1 MISRSLLF
9 NKDMDFKCKNNDNNN
24 NNNINNNNTYNLL
37 ENIMREDSVTSM
49 DLNLTGF
56 YLVCG
61 TRLSNIV
68 FYDVFTNSIG
78 HNIQLYNIDIIYIY
92 IYIFI
97 YIYIYVSS
105 SGGSTSA
112 INLVVFPTE
121 I

>member
-1 MISRSLLF
+1 MYLNHGEYAKNIRHTPNRMISRSLLF
-9 NKDMDFKCKNNDNNN
+9 NKDMDLKCKNNDNNN

-78 HNIQLYNIDIIYIY
+78 HNIQ
-92 IYIFI
+92 
-97 YIYIYVSS
+97 
-105 SGGSTSA
+105 
-112 INLVVFPTE
+112 
-121 I
+121 